1 MLFFSTPK
9 GIQKRKK
16 ITKKKRRKKERKKK
30 ANTILR
36 IERKE
41 K

>member
-16 ITKKKRRKKERKKK
+16 ITKKKRRKKERKK